1 MIGIQEIAQQ
11 AKSYLSGSLD
21 VREFRDVLV
30 GFRLD
35 HELDADAKQLIADIE
50 GRYAEFSDELVSET
64 FLQDRLRLL
73 FGESIMTG
81 TSIVLHPPAGTLRA
95 GAAPAWE
102 FVSAG

>member
-1 MIGIQEIAQQ
+1 
-11 AKSYLSGSLD
+11 
-21 VREFRDVLV
+21 
-30 GFRLD
+30 
-35 HELDADAKQLIADIE
+35 
-50 GRYAEFSDELVSET
+50 
-64 FLQDRLRLL
+64 LL